1 MKIMNTMAAPFSLF
15 SVVALNVTFSF
26 VFDDATDTDSVD
38 NEDLFDLPILIQTRA
53 EL

>member
-26 VFDDATDTDSVD
+26 VFDDATDTDSED
-38 NEDLFDLPILIQTRA
+38 NA
-53 EL
+53 EHRPTY